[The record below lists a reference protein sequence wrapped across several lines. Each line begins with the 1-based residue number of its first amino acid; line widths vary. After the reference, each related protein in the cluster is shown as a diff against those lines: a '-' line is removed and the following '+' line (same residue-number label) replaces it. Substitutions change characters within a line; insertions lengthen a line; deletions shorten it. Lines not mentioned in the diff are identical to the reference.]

1 MKLYRIFLIAALGA
15 LALTS
20 CKDDEETSTSK
31 TLSGTLLAGAM
42 DAFSNPGDTYHF
54 SATGVSFPE
63 DETDQSLEIIYYFK
77 DGDYTDT
84 TTTFDLTIPDTL
96 GTYSITVSARADGYY
111 TKTSTISTMVISERT
126 LTGTVWNGGIGAF
139 YTDTRDNK
147 EYHTMTAG
155 GKTWLAQNLAYFEK
169 NTEGEYTL
177 GHPYADSKAAE
188 DVFGGFYTWADA
200 QAACPE
206 GWHLPSADE
215 FDALGAD
222 AGALMSNTYF
232 NGARLWEFWPE
243 VKITNSTGFAAL
255 PFGYATI
262 VDGAYTFYG
271 INDYA
276 YFWVDNA
283 GAPMCR
289 SLYVKDPDIKV
300 WGSPSATDFAANV
313 RCVK

>member
-1 MKLYRIFLIAALGA
+1 MKLYRILLIAALGA

-31 TLSGTLLAGAM
+31 TLSGTLSAGAM

-63 DETDQSLEIIYYFK
+63 DETDQSLEIIYFFT

-84 TTTFDLTIPDTL
+84 TTTFTYVVPDTL
-96 GTYSITVSARADGYY
+96 GTCSITVSAKAKGYY
-111 TKTSTISTMVISERT
+111 TKTLTISTLVVSERT
-126 LTGTVWNGGIGAF
+126 LTNTGREEVEPDF
-139 YTDTRDNK
+139 TDTRDNK
-147 EYHTMTAG
+147 KYYTVSAG

-169 NTEGEYTL
+169 DAEGEYTL

-188 DVFGGFYTWADA
+188 DIFGGFYTWADA

-232 NGARLWEFWPE
+232 NGGRLWEFWPE
-243 VKITNSTGFAAL
+243 VKITNSTGFSAL
-255 PFGYATI
+255 PYGYATI

-276 YFWVDNA
+276 YFWVNNA
-283 GAPMCR
+283 GTPMTR
-289 SLYVKDPDIKV
+289 SIYVKDPDIKV
-300 WGSPSATDFAANV
+300 WGSPSATDFAANL